1 MLCRIRLGYA
11 NMINKRN
18 AKFHTALYGA
28 IIGDALG
35 VPFEFRER
43 GSFRC
48 EDMVGYGTH
57 DQPAGTWS
65 DDSSMLLATFK
76 SLEENNDRIDVED
89 IRYKFNRWLIDG
101 SFTPFGEV
109 FDVGNTTRRALF
121 SGKGE
126 NSERSNGNGSLMRIL
141 PLAFVDCTED
151 EIRAVSAIT
160 HAHKIS
166 EDACVIY
173 LQLIKECLQGKQ
185 LADVVHGLALP
196 APFQRLS
203 VLDQLSEPEIRST
216 GYVVDTLEAAVWCT
230 LTTNSFRECVLKAV
244 NLGDDT
250 DTVASVAGG
259 LAAATLYDFSDLP
272 EEWMSVLQ
280 NRELIEECVGWMR

>member
-1 MLCRIRLGYA
+1 
-11 NMINKRN
+11 MINKRN
-18 AKFHTALYGA
+18 TKFHTALYGA

-35 VPFEFRER
+35 VPYEFRER

-65 DDSSMLLATFK
+65 DDSSMLLATCK
-76 SLEENNDRIDVED
+76 SLEENNGRIDVED

-173 LQLIKECLQGKQ
+173 LQLINECLQGKQ
-185 LADVVHGLALP
+185 LANVVHSLALP

-244 NLGDDT
+244 NLGEDT
-250 DTVASVAGG
+250 DTVASIAGG
-259 LAAATLYDFSDLP
+259 LAAATLYDFPDLP
-272 EEWMSVLQ
+272 EEWLDGLQ